1 VRRGTKLQDTVFPP
15 PATSG
20 RFLTPATSLVVAE
33 TQYSTNGCRATTLSG
48 SVIVGIFIIQRRRTT
63 PMNREESVENS
74 YEETIMSIYGELQT
88 LSSLLSRYSDYAPH
102 SAWKIV
108 EDTEPAFKYRDDQP
122 RGQDG
127 RWIAGEG
134 STSEKGVN
142 FIKRREGF
150 RPRQYLDQGKRPT
163 IGYGHLLRSGE
174 KYPNGISKAEALK
187 LLAQDI
193 KTVETAIQEKV
204 KVGLKENEFDALTS
218 LIFNI
223 GTDNFEGSTL
233 LSLLNKGK
241 YNRAADEF
249 PKWNNVR
256 INGVLVPSSGLTK
269 RRKLE
274 QEIFLHGKYQ

>member
-1 VRRGTKLQDTVFPP
+1 
-15 PATSG
+15 
-20 RFLTPATSLVVAE
+20 
-33 TQYSTNGCRATTLSG
+33 
-48 SVIVGIFIIQRRRTT
+48 
-63 PMNREESVENS
+63 MNREESVENG
-74 YEETIMSIYGELQT
+74 YEETIMSVYGKLQT
-88 LSSLLSRYSDYAPH
+88 LSSLLSRYSDYAPQ
-102 SAWKIV
+102 SAREIV
-108 EDTEPAFKYRDDQP
+108 EDTEPASKNNFHSDQLRDEY
-122 RGQDG
+122 G
-127 RWIAGEG
+127 RWIAGKG